1 MGLSSLDCLCGA
13 YNLIRFGQARELC
26 RSLARHKR
34 KFGSTESLNV
44 GRVGRSLAESVSRGQ
59 RVAQEMGRFDEV

>member
-34 KFGSTESLNV
+34 KFGSTESLEP
-44 GRVGRSLAESVSRGQ
+44 GRRIVELAG
-59 RVAQEMGRFDEV
+59 GDELLVVE